1 MSAPDLPPRFAGAML
16 GTFIGDVFGMPFEGS
31 MPQEVSLHL
40 SLGAE
45 ESLARMR
52 RSTYTDDTQMMI
64 GVAETLDACGGF
76 DGAHMADRFVSNF
89 DPARGYGSS
98 ATAVIKAISQ
108 GLPSTEAATIVFS
121 DGSFGNGAA
130 MRVAPV
136 GLLYH
141 EKHDELRRIAE
152 SQASITHTHPLGM
165 EGAVL
170 QAFAVAKAVKCDPGG
185 FGPSEFLTSVRRFVR
200 PDCEEFADK
209 LRAVHNLLAG
219 DPTIDEVVAQL
230 GHDIRAHYSVP
241 AALYAFLSHA
251 SSFEEAVTY
260 AISLGGDADTIGA
273 MTGAIASAFHGLE
286 GIPEDWL
293 AAIEHLADDREY
305 VLMLATRLF
314 AGCVERMG

>member
-1 MSAPDLPPRFAGAML
+1 M
-16 GTFIGDVFGMPFEGS
+16 GTLIGDVFGMPFEGS
-31 MPQEVSLHL
+31 MPQEVALHL
-40 SLGAE
+40 SLGTE
-45 ESLARMR
+45 EGAARMR

-64 GVAETLDACGGF
+64 GVAESLDAYGGF

-108 GLPSTEAATIVFS
+108 GLPYAEAATIVFP

-141 EKHDELRRIAE
+141 EKYNELRRVAE

-165 EGAVL
+165 EGAAL
-170 QAFAVAKAVKCDPGG
+170 QAFAVAHAVNWDPGR
-185 FGPSEFLTSVRRFVR
+185 FDPSEFLTSVRRFVR
-200 PDCEEFADK
+200 PDCEEFVDK

-219 DPTIDEVVAQL
+219 DPTIDEIVRQL

-241 AALYAFLSHA
+241 AALFAFLSHA

-260 AISLGGDADTIGA
+260 AVSLGGDTDTIGA
-273 MTGAIASAFHGLE
+273 MTGAMSGAFHGME
-286 GIPEDWL
+286 GIPEHWL
-293 AAIEHLADDREY
+293 AAIEHLEDDREY
-305 VLMLATRLF
+305 VLMLAARL
-314 AGCVERMG
+314 ATACVRRME